1 MSFIAALNL
10 IHKIRKP
17 ITCKSLGSLSK
28 VAEDWSLLIFHQD
41 LNLQRLIYLL
51 THSTFYLHY
60 LLFIVVICRLFGT
73 TGYCAACTK
82 VIPAF
87 EMVMRAKSNVYHLEC
102 FACQQCNHR
111 WAGKWLL
118 DTVWYE
124 AASINDT
131 GDKKRFQLFYCF
143 TLLTQFSTVLV
154 EKLAATRTH
163 SILSA
168 FHGTWM
174 FNTVFTG
181 TTNWPLFLARWIHFT
196 LPHPISC
203 KINFNMNNPSVPWPS
218 FQMSLLYVCYIL
230 CQSYPPSFPLPYS
243 PTSLLPPLL

>member
-1 MSFIAALNL
+1 M
-10 IHKIRKP
+10 
-17 ITCKSLGSLSK
+17 
-28 VAEDWSLLIFHQD
+28 
-41 LNLQRLIYLL
+41 
-51 THSTFYLHY
+51 
-60 LLFIVVICRLFGT
+60 ICRLFGT

-118 DTVWYE
+118 DAVGYD

-131 GDKKRFQLFYCF
+131 GDKKRFQLFHCF
-143 TLLTQFSTVLV
+143 TLLNQFSTVLV
-154 EKLAATRTH
+154 EKLAATHIH

-168 FHGTWM
+168 FRGTWRL
-174 FNTVFTG
+174 NTMFTG
-181 TTNWPLFLARWIHFT
+181 TTKWSVFSARWIQFT

-203 KINFNMNNPSVPWPS
+203 KINFNMNNPSVPRSS
-218 FQMSLLYVCYIL
+218 FQMSLLYACYIL

-243 PTSLLPPLL
+243 PISPLPPQL